1 MLNEDVDE
9 APEVEPENV
18 DVVVEEPPV
27 EEDDDEDEEDEDIVI
42 NDGAGAGGDA
52 NASPVRKEPLPVQ
65 EFDTTMGTASDGKGS
80 VKKVFFLQKKEGDAA
95 QPAAAANLW
104 KKVSAQA
111 AAAAAAAVEAGA
123 KFRAPAEKKAA
134 DEASSSD
141 AEPAEGDDTA
151 KTGSVTKLLASGR
164 ASLTASAELAS
175 TRITGLMASYN
186 TKKES
191 DDGAA
196 VADDAAPAE
205 AGASAAVGA
214 PSRLDKLRSAMHEL
228 GAPKDD
234 KVASLEKQVND
245 LRAIVEQ
252 LAAKVEALEQQAS

>member
-191 DDGAA
+191 DDGA
-196 VADDAAPAE
+196 
-205 AGASAAVGA
+205 